1 MDLVS
6 LYASIPQPLMKEICL
21 SGFSCPFPTLY
32 RNKNWAWHYL
42 PSLLTLGV
50 LSQGIKVGAVQNML
64 DDVVKLYRTRLIA
77 YQANQGL

>member
-1 MDLVS
+1 MDQACLYTGIPKASVKKMCLGGFPNS
-6 LYASIPQPLMKEICL
+6 LA
-21 SGFSCPFPTLY
+21 TLY